1 MIVPY
6 HTLNACQTF
15 CVSRYIAH
23 TCRGRLKMSEGK
35 AFKSQRRGLTWLL
48 SHRGSW
54 FSLYFASLRP
64 SNVASPDCCHIG
76 ALNWRL
82 LSGMYVWTCKKFC
95 RESNPGRYLN
105 FHFFGGGALRMS
117 GLIGEPAKKSAES
130 RTRTAQ
136 PLFFNVGISIFW
148 YGIAM
153 TMTIKC

>member
-1 MIVPY
+1 
-6 HTLNACQTF
+6 
-15 CVSRYIAH
+15 
-23 TCRGRLKMSEGK
+23 MSEGK

-64 SNVASPDCCHIG
+64 SNVASPDCCHIGALNWRLLSGMYVWTCKKFHIG